1 MKPPRIGER
10 QAVTIAMFALTTGL
24 LLMAREDPRLW
35 EVKLYEVILQAV
47 ILTGLL
53 NLVLSFHFSANKGDE
68 QKSANTGAA
77 FRAIEATAT
86 GHAPS
91 TGPTGTEDDP
101 LHVAGAD
108 NAAEPPVEVR
118 EEGK

>member
-10 QAVTIAMFALTTGL
+10 QAVTIAMFALTAGL

-53 NLVLSFHFSANKGDE
+53 NLVLSFHFSATKGDE
-68 QKSANTGAA
+68 AKSANTGAA

-86 GHAPS
+86 GQSPS
-91 TGPTGTEDDP
+91 TGPTGTEEDP
-101 LHVAGAD
+101 IHVAGA
-108 NAAEPPVEVR
+108 EPDSLPVTV
-118 EEGK
+118 EETGK